1 MTLATPNRH
10 KEGPTPRNTGDRAS
24 NPQKLPTNSP
34 QTTSRTSNESTQAR
48 SYPRRRHSDAVR
60 ATSMNRERI
69 GRFDDGMAT
78 HPTINRERIGRFDE
92 GIGEDRLAA

>member
-1 MTLATPNRH
+1 MLMGPCCWTSSRFATLLAIT
-10 KEGPTPRNTGDRAS
+10 
-24 NPQKLPTNSP
+24 TNSP

>member
-1 MTLATPNRH
+1 MFMRPCCWTCSRFATLLAMT
-10 KEGPTPRNTGDRAS
+10 
-24 NPQKLPTNSP
+24 TNSP
-34 QTTSRTSNESTQAR
+34 QTTSRTSNEST
-48 SYPRRRHSDAVR
+48 VR

>member
-1 MTLATPNRH
+1 MT
-10 KEGPTPRNTGDRAS
+10 
-24 NPQKLPTNSP
+24 TNSP
-34 QTTSRTSNESTQAR
+34 QTTSRKSNESTQAR

-69 GRFDDGMAT
+69 GRFD
-78 HPTINRERIGRFDE
+78 E

>member
-1 MTLATPNRH
+1 MRLCADAAISSTVRW
-10 KEGPTPRNTGDRAS
+10 
-24 NPQKLPTNSP
+24 SP
-34 QTTSRTSNESTQAR
+34 ARTAAR
-48 SYPRRRHSDAVR
+48 
-60 ATSMNRERI
+60 TERI